1 MKDALSKVTGF
12 ISGLTGVVMNLVALG
27 ILVEVV
33 YGSGIFGMGIIGNVV
48 KIINSLGASGFT
60 GLVALLVL
68 TGLYRGTNG
77 SK

>member
-1 MKDALSKVTGF
+1 MKDALSKITGF

-48 KIINSLGASGFT
+48 KIINSLGTSGFT

-68 TGLYRGTNG
+68 TCLYNG
-77 SK
+77 KKSG

>member
-1 MKDALSKVTGF
+1 MKDAMAKVSGF

-48 KIINSLGASGFT
+48 GIINSLGTSGFT

-68 TGLYRGTNG
+68 AGLYRSNG
-77 SK
+77 KG

>member
-48 KIINSLGASGFT
+48 KIIGSLGASGFT
-60 GLVALLVL
+60 GLVALLVIV
-68 TGLYRGTNG
+68 GLYRGGGGKT
-77 SK
+77 

>member
-1 MKDALSKVTGF
+1 MKDALSKITGF

>member
-1 MKDALSKVTGF
+1 MKDAMVKVSAF
-12 ISGLTGVVMNLVALG
+12 IGGVTGVVLNLVALG

-48 KIINSLGASGFT
+48 NIINSLGASGFT

-68 TGLYRGTNG
+68 TGLYRGSNG
-77 SK
+77 KS

>member
-1 MKDALSKVTGF
+1 MKDAMVKVSGF

-48 KIINSLGASGFT
+48 NIINSLGTSGFT

-68 TGLYRGTNG
+68 AGLYRSNG
-77 SK
+77 KG

>member
-68 TGLYRGTNG
+68 TGLYRTKEK
-77 SK
+77 S

>member
-1 MKDALSKVTGF
+1 MKDAMAKVSGF

-33 YGSGIFGMGIIGNVV
+33 YGAGIFGMGIIGNVV
-48 KIINSLGASGFT
+48 GIINSLGTSGFT

-68 TGLYRGTNG
+68 AGLYRSNG
-77 SK
+77 KG

>member
-1 MKDALSKVTGF
+1 MKDALTKVTSL

-27 ILVEVV
+27 IPVEVI

-48 KIINSLGASGFT
+48 NIINSLGTSGFT

-68 TGLYRGTNG
+68 TGLYRNN
-77 SK
+77 SKE

>member
-1 MKDALSKVTGF
+1 MKDAMVKVSAF
-12 ISGLTGVVMNLVALG
+12 IGGVTGVVLNLVALG

-48 KIINSLGASGFT
+48 KIINSLGTSGFT

-68 TGLYRGTNG
+68 TGLYRGSNG
-77 SK
+77 KS

>member
-12 ISGLTGVVMNLVALG
+12 ISVLTGVVLNLVALG

>member
-1 MKDALSKVTGF
+1 MKDALSKITGF
-12 ISGLTGVVMNLVALG
+12 ISGLTGVVLNLVALG

-68 TGLYRGTNG
+68 TCLYSGKKSG
-77 SK
+77 